1 MPRYEFTEGS
11 SSKFW
16 EITLEGTTLTKRW
29 GRIGTDGQE
38 KVEEFDSK
46 AEAKKAYDAQVR
58 EKERKG
64 YTLAEGSKAG
74 GDDDGGEATAE
85 SAVNPDLE
93 AAILAKPDDVKGYLA
108 YAEWLK
114 GEGDP
119 RAELILLQHSAMD
132 VPAEQAARVLKQ
144 AEKYI
149 EAHAAEL
156 LGDDLQE
163 AVSEETLKLEW
174 HLGFIREARVG
185 QVDYDST
192 ADVPEVLRKL
202 LAHPSACFLRSLTI
216 GMASFDGEN
225 EYHDVLAVLGKAKPS
240 KALHDLFIG
249 DFEYPDDTEISWT
262 HVGNLQ
268 PLYRQFPELRE
279 LRVRGGEIELGQLDL
294 PELRVFTVETGGLP
308 LAAVKSIVK
317 AKWPKLAALEV
328 WFGSENYGAA
338 GGVNDLQPLL
348 DGEGVPELRELR
360 LRNAEFTDALCEVLP
375 RAKVLAQLDELDL
388 SMGTMT
394 DAGAQLLATNAKAF
408 QHLKLLDVSENFL
421 TKEGQ
426 KRVAT
431 AAPSVVSGNQREP
444 YDEESRY
451 AAVGE

>member
-46 AEAKKAYDAQVR
+46 AEAKKAYEAQIH

-64 YTLAEGSKAG
+64 YTLAEGSG
-74 GDDDGGEATAE
+74 GGADGGEATAE

-93 AAILAKPDDVKGYLA
+93 AAILAAPDDVKGYLA
-108 YAEWLK
+108 YAEWLE

-119 RAELILLQHSAMD
+119 RAELIRLQHSELDA
-132 VPAEQAARVLKQ
+132 PAAQATKVRKQ
-144 AEKYI
+144 VAKYI
-149 EAHAAEL
+149 EAHAGEL

-192 ADVPEVLRKL
+192 ADVPDVLRKL

-216 GMASFDGEN
+216 GMANFDGEN
-225 EYHDVLAVLGKAKPS
+225 EYMDTLEVLGKAKPS
-240 KALHDLFIG
+240 KALRHLFIG
-249 DFEYPDDTEISWT
+249 DFEFPDDTEISWT
-262 HVGNLQ
+262 IVGDLQ
-268 PLYRQFPELRE
+268 PLYRVFPELRE
-279 LRVRGGEIELGQLDL
+279 LRVRGGEIGLGKIDL
-294 PELRVFTVETGGLP
+294 PELRSFTVETGGLM
-308 LAAVKSIVK
+308 LGAVKSIMK
-317 AKWPKLAALEV
+317 AKWPKLESLEI
-328 WFGSENYGAA
+328 WFGQDNYGAE
-338 GGVNDLQPLL
+338 GGVKDLKPLL
-348 DGEGVPELRELR
+348 DGEGVPNLRKLG
-360 LRNAEFTDALCEVLP
+360 LRNAEFTDELCEVLP
-375 RAKVLAQLDELDL
+375 KAKVLAQLQELDL

-394 DAGAQLLATNAKAF
+394 DAGAHVLATNPTVF
-408 QHLKLLDVSENFL
+408 RRLKTLDVSENFL

-426 KRVAT
+426 KLVAT
-431 AAPSVVSGNQREP
+431 AAQSAVSGKQRTP
-444 YDEESRY
+444 YDEDARY

>member
-46 AEAKKAYDAQVR
+46 AEAKKEYEAQVR

-64 YTLAEGSKAG
+64 YTLAGSADG
-74 GDDDGGEATAE
+74 DGGEATAE

-93 AAILAKPDDVKGYLA
+93 AAILTKPDDVKGYLA

-132 VPAEQAARVLKQ
+132 VPAATATAVGKKAAKF
-144 AEKYI
+144 I
-149 EAHAAEL
+149 EAHAQEL
-156 LGDDLQE
+156 LGESLAE
-163 AVSEETLKLEW
+163 AVSDETLKLEW
-174 HLGFIREARVG
+174 HLGFIREARLG

-192 ADVPEVLRKL
+192 ADIPDLLAEL
-202 LAHPSACFLRSLTI
+202 LAHPSARFLSRLTL

-225 EYHDVLAVLGKAKPS
+225 DYDDTLAVLAKAKPAPPLRS
-240 KALHDLFIG
+240 LFIG
-249 DFEYPDDTEISWT
+249 DFEFPDETEISWT
-262 HVGNLQ
+262 QVGDLK
-268 PLYRQFPELRE
+268 PLYKVYPQLQE
-279 LRVRGGEIELGQLDL
+279 LRVRGGEIGLGKIDL
-294 PELRVFTVETGGLP
+294 PELRSFTVETGGLHQGS
-308 LAAVKSIVK
+308 VKDIVK
-317 AKWPKLAALEV
+317 AKWPKLESLEV
-328 WFGSENYGAA
+328 WFGQENYGAS
-338 GGVNDLQPLL
+338 GGVKDLKPLL
-348 DGEGVPELRELR
+348 DAEGVPALRKLG
-360 LRNAEFTDALCEVLP
+360 LRNAEFTDELCAALP
-375 RAKVLAQLDELDL
+375 KSKILAQLEELDL
-388 SMGTMT
+388 SMGTMS
-394 DAGAQLLATNAKAF
+394 DAGAQTLAENAKAF
-408 QHLKLLDVSENFL
+408 AHLKALDVTQNFL

-426 KRVAT
+426 KAVAKV
-431 AAPSVVSGNQREP
+431 AQAVASGNQRTP

>member
-16 EITLEGTTLTKRW
+16 EIRQEGTTLIKRW

-38 KVEEFDSK
+38 KSETFDSK
-46 AEAKKAYDAQVR
+46 AEAKKAYDALVK
-58 EKERKG
+58 EKEGKG
-64 YTLAEGSKAG
+64 YTLVEGEG
-74 GDDDGGEATAE
+74 GDDEAQAE
-85 SAVNPDLE
+85 SASHPDLE
-93 AAILAKPDDVKGYLA
+93 AAILAAPDDVKGYLA

-119 RAELILLQHSAMD
+119 RAELILLQHAALDAPAAESAK
-132 VPAEQAARVLKQ
+132 ARKQAA
-144 AEKYI
+144 KYI
-149 EAHAAEL
+149 EAHAGEL
-156 LGDDLQE
+156 LGEDLAE

-202 LAHPSACFLRSLTI
+202 LAHPSACFLRSLTL
-216 GMASFDGEN
+216 GMACFDGEN
-225 EYHDVLAVLGKAKPS
+225 EYHDTLEVLGKAKPS
-240 KALHDLFIG
+240 KALRHLFIG

-268 PLYRQFPELRE
+268 PLYRVFPELRE
-279 LRVRGGEIELGQLDL
+279 LRVRGGKVELGKIDL
-294 PELRVFTVETGGLP
+294 PELRSFTVETGGLP
-308 LAAVKSIVK
+308 LGAVKSIVK
-317 AKWPKLAALEV
+317 AKWPKLEALEI
-328 WFGSENYGAA
+328 WFGSDNYGAE
-338 GGVNDLQPLL
+338 GGVKDLKPLL
-348 DGEGVPELRELR
+348 DAEGVPNLRKLG

-375 RAKVLAQLDELDL
+375 KAKVLAQLQELDL

-394 DAGAQLLATNAKAF
+394 DTGAHVLATNPTVF
-408 QHLKLLDVSENFL
+408 RRLKTLDVSENFL

-426 KRVAT
+426 KLVAT
-431 AAPSVVSGNQREP
+431 AAQSVISGKQRVP
-444 YDEESRY
+444 YDEDSRY